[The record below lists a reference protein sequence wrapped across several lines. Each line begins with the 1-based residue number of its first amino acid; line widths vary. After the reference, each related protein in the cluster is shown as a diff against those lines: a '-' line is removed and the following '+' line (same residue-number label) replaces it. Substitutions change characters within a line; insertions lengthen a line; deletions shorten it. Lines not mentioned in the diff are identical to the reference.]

1 MITSSG
7 SVSSAGGIE
16 NTGSAGIILSLVATR
31 NIEYGEV
38 LRMDVQDSTNAREV
52 DLLYGALKSTGQ
64 PIPHHIQMRHEH
76 EVRACLLAYKFY
88 EMGMG
93 WLTKKV

>member
-52 DLLYGALKSTGQ
+52 DFVVWCIEKYWSANSSSYPNET
-64 PIPHHIQMRHEH
+64 R
-76 EVRACLLAYKFY
+76 
-88 EMGMG
+88 
-93 WLTKKV
+93 T